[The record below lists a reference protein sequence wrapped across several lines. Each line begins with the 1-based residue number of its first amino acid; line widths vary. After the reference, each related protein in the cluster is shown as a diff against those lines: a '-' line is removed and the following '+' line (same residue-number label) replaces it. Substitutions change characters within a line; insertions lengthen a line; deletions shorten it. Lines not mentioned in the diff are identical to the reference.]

1 MTVQFTLP
9 QKIIASQLRADQR
22 LYNDVIDCFA
32 TMGVGWA
39 PDSLPTAQSF
49 TKALSNALWYL
60 DPHHDTL
67 CERGIKLPVP
77 FDKFQGYNDYK
88 RKKEKRPRLSQEGL
102 NRHVQALSDFLSQP
116 WFTRSRY
123 VELRGKTE
131 QCVESM
137 RKYEQYLRQN
147 AERANQVHH
156 SAQLVRSPAEN
167 VILKTI
173 HASSQSINTEY
184 TDIFKRLEEI
194 PEYQP
199 VFLNDFAPKDRY
211 KRRKWLNELQLP
223 LTVTIYM
230 YPHGNN
236 LGTMNF
242 AWKVPDEV
250 DQTLNQQTIAQ
261 LNKSQKVYYTRQM
274 RSEFLDTYTH
284 LSSRVS
290 TKSKAVLR
298 NIFRTLVHDE
308 SAPTTVAES
317 RIDDRVAKCLLDVDD
332 PDIIIDMRKM
342 NGKPGSSEFNA
353 FWLELNSY
361 IEEVGPA
368 VQERR
373 HGETM
378 YMPVAISVNHLREVI
393 SSRLREKSIEASI
406 PSTEWI
412 RLQFWP
418 RNPYASS
425 ALRYTGRFDVK
436 FAVQCR
442 QLRRE
447 HPDSKYVAVILHYAK
462 EFAVRHSD
470 VTLMISVD
478 DKAII
483 PVGEPDCP
491 ISSGVR
497 GHNRSLV
504 VGSALQQLKAL
515 DHDFHLAGVVP
526 SVAFFPNIPKES
538 RDSFYSGSVFVTLK
552 DKVLQPSH
560 ALRHSVELSNIVQT
574 HFEKEESTN
583 HVVLVVSDGGPDHR
597 VTYLSVKVAMI
608 ALFKSLDLDMLIAIR
623 TCPYQSWSNLAERAM
638 STLNLALQNV
648 SLARAA
654 MDPEFEGMI
663 RNKCTLTELR
673 AAIDKSPPLAVALRD
688 SMSPVIAR
696 LAQRFTQMKL
706 KEEPV
711 LCANAASDEEIDQY
725 FELVHFIEPSLSQ
738 DNLTVKALESCS
750 SLKKFLDTH
759 CNSSHYVFQIRKCLD
774 PSCYYCVQHPVRMDL
789 EKFKE
794 LSLLPLP
801 LLDTTKEHYRPFE
814 ELNGSEP
821 TEKDRP
827 SLQQSGDPEAVE
839 ADTKHKLLFNSSKV
853 RAILNCQE
861 CFKPR
866 CVYSARKLSLNEKVL
881 LDVVVEDKT
890 YTCGAAVFPPSSPLA
905 DTVVVRQNIG
915 CPNPMEAQY
924 YSATLVSF
932 PPVCYFCAV
941 GEECLVEDDS
951 IRELRKEYAVVRP
964 ICFLCKAEG
973 KTPYVRMPSNVRKR
987 PRLS

>member
-1 MTVQFTLP
+1 
-9 QKIIASQLRADQR
+9 
-22 LYNDVIDCFA
+22 
-32 TMGVGWA
+32 
-39 PDSLPTAQSF
+39 
-49 TKALSNALWYL
+49 
-60 DPHHDTL
+60 
-67 CERGIKLPVP
+67 
-77 FDKFQGYNDYK
+77 
-88 RKKEKRPRLSQEGL
+88 
-102 NRHVQALSDFLSQP
+102 
-116 WFTRSRY
+116 
-123 VELRGKTE
+123 
-131 QCVESM
+131 
-137 RKYEQYLRQN
+137 
-147 AERANQVHH
+147 
-156 SAQLVRSPAEN
+156 
-167 VILKTI
+167 
-173 HASSQSINTEY
+173 
-184 TDIFKRLEEI
+184 
-194 PEYQP
+194 
-199 VFLNDFAPKDRY
+199 
-211 KRRKWLNELQLP
+211 
-223 LTVTIYM
+223 
-230 YPHGNN
+230 
-236 LGTMNF
+236 
-242 AWKVPDEV
+242 
-250 DQTLNQQTIAQ
+250 
-261 LNKSQKVYYTRQM
+261 
-274 RSEFLDTYTH
+274 
-284 LSSRVS
+284 
-290 TKSKAVLR
+290 
-298 NIFRTLVHDE
+298 
-308 SAPTTVAES
+308 
-317 RIDDRVAKCLLDVDD
+317 
-332 PDIIIDMRKM
+332 
-342 NGKPGSSEFNA
+342 
-353 FWLELNSY
+353 
-361 IEEVGPA
+361 
-368 VQERR
+368 
-373 HGETM
+373 
-378 YMPVAISVNHLREVI
+378 
-393 SSRLREKSIEASI
+393 
-406 PSTEWI
+406 
-412 RLQFWP
+412 
-418 RNPYASS
+418 
-425 ALRYTGRFDVK
+425 
-436 FAVQCR
+436 
-442 QLRRE
+442 
-447 HPDSKYVAVILHYAK
+447 
-462 EFAVRHSD
+462 
-470 VTLMISVD
+470 
-478 DKAII
+478 
-483 PVGEPDCP
+483 
-491 ISSGVR
+491 
-497 GHNRSLV
+497 
-504 VGSALQQLKAL
+504 
-515 DHDFHLAGVVP
+515 
-526 SVAFFPNIPKES
+526 
-538 RDSFYSGSVFVTLK
+538 
-552 DKVLQPSH
+552 
-560 ALRHSVELSNIVQT
+560 
-574 HFEKEESTN
+574 
-583 HVVLVVSDGGPDHR
+583 
-597 VTYLSVKVAMI
+597 
-608 ALFKSLDLDMLIAIR
+608 
-623 TCPYQSWSNLAERAM
+623 
-638 STLNLALQNV
+638 
-648 SLARAA
+648 

-663 RNKCTLTELR
+663 WNISTLTELR

-890 YTCGAAVFPPSSPLA
+890 YTCRAAVFPPSSPLA